1 MMTYQVEILNPKA
14 DRLLKDLA
22 DMDLIALKQTST
34 DPFLQV
40 VERLRAKAADNPPS
54 LDEITQEVEAVRS
67 ERYARNKA

>member
-1 MMTYQVEILNPKA
+1 MTYQVAILNPKA

-34 DPFLQV
+34 DPFLKV

-67 ERYARNKA
+67 ERYARSKA

>member
-1 MMTYQVEILNPKA
+1 MTYQVEILNPKA

-54 LDEITQEVEAVRS
+54 LDEITREVEAVRS